1 MSQQKNII
9 LLHGALGA
17 ADQLEPLKQ
26 RLNDL
31 GFKAHPFTFSGH
43 GQTPFQSGFGIE
55 QFAAELKRY
64 ISDNQLNKPHVVGYS
79 MGGYVALYLASQQA
93 DLIGKIVTLGT
104 KFNWTKEIAEKES
117 KQLDPELLIQKVP
130 KFAESLQVR
139 HGNEWRQLLQK
150 TSAMMHAMGNANPLH
165 NDLLEAID
173 NEVLIGIADRDAMV
187 TLDETAQV
195 YKRLRNSQ
203 MYMLPNT
210 KHPIETVNLN
220 VWVSILLAF
229 LP

>member
-31 GFKAHPFTFSGH
+31 GFKAHPFIFSGH

-55 QFAAELKRY
+55 QFAAELQGY

-79 MGGYVALYLASQQA
+79 MGGYVALYLASQQT

-139 HGNEWRQLLQK
+139 HGSEWRQLLQK

-187 TLDETAQV
+187 SLDETTQV
-195 YKRLRNSQ
+195 YKQLRNSQ

-210 KHPIETVNLN
+210 EHPIETVNLN